1 MGTVDRTST
10 MSVEPTDGTNA
21 ESPRKSP
28 LAVVDTSTSR
38 ADHAGSSATAVPP
51 QRGSAK
57 PNVTPRGGKG
67 VRRWFLFWPVSVYL
81 VARALTVA
89 GAAAI
94 DCFTHK
100 SLSADLGVWD
110 GQWFIRAAQHGWPNH
125 LPMVHGPPA
134 RSTIAFF
141 PLFPLT
147 IRWLTDATSSSPLV
161 VGLTISG
168 VTGLTAVVAIGMLVR
183 EYADSRQATRATLL
197 FVVFPGT
204 FVFSLAY
211 AEGIVITCVAF
222 GLTALLR
229 KNWWL
234 AGVLGLLATAASP
247 IALAFVLSCAWCA
260 GREILRHRTWQ
271 AVIAPVLAPLG
282 FIAYM
287 GWLWAH
293 TGTLSAW
300 RWTERWGWNSYPSFT
315 YPFRV
320 VATFVRDPVAPTE
333 TGQILFVGVVVTVV
347 GAVLAVREHQPSAV
361 LIYGLTAAALAAVSS
376 PVGLRPRFIMLAFPL
391 VVAYGTR
398 LRGRA
403 YVGAVVVSAALLATM
418 TVIELAS
425 TAVFP

>member
-1 MGTVDRTST
+1 
-10 MSVEPTDGTNA
+10 MSLEPTGDTNA
-21 ESPRKSP
+21 ESTRNTPI
-28 LAVVDTSTSR
+28 AVVETSTSQDPDQ
-38 ADHAGSSATAVPP
+38 AAGSAASTVPP
-51 QRGSAK
+51 
-57 PNVTPRGGKG
+57 KG
-67 VRRWFLFWPVSVYL
+67 PAPPGPDDNAGTEVRQWYLFWPVLVYL
-81 VARALTVA
+81 LARGLTVA
-89 GAAAI
+89 GAAII

-100 SLSADLGVWD
+100 PLGAVLGVWD

-125 LPMVHGPPA
+125 LPVVHGPPA

-147 IRWLTDATSSSPLV
+147 IRWLTYVTSSSPLM
-161 VGLTISG
+161 VGLAISG

-183 EYADSRQATRATLL
+183 QYAGGRQASRATLL
-197 FVVFPGT
+197 FAVFPGT

-211 AEGIVITCVAF
+211 AEGIAITCVAF
-222 GLTALLR
+222 GLLALLR
-229 KNWWL
+229 KQWWL

-260 GREILRHRTWQ
+260 VRQVLRHRTWQ
-271 AVIAPVLAPLG
+271 ALLAPVLAPLG

-300 RWTERWGWNSYPSFT
+300 RWTERWGWNSYPSLT

-320 VATFVRDPVAPTE
+320 VVTFIRDPLAPTE
-333 TGQILFVGVVVTVV
+333 TGQILFVGTVVTVV
-347 GAVLAVREHQPSAV
+347 GAVLAIRQRQPSPV
-361 LIYGLTAAALAAVSS
+361 LIYGLTAAGLAAVSS

-403 YVGAVVVSAALLATM
+403 YVGAVVVSAVLLTAM

>member
-1 MGTVDRTST
+1 
-10 MSVEPTDGTNA
+10 MSREPTDDTNA
-21 ESPRKSP
+21 EPPRKSP
-28 LAVVDTSTSR
+28 LAVVDPSTSE
-38 ADHAGSSATAVPP
+38 ATAQAGPSASTLPP
-51 QRGSAK
+51 QRGSET
-57 PNVTPRGGKG
+57 PNLTSEARVG
-67 VRRWFLFWPVSVYL
+67 VRQWYLFWPVSIYL
-81 VARALTVA
+81 LARGLTVA

-100 SLSADLGVWD
+100 SLRADLGVWD

-147 IRWLTDATSSSPLV
+147 IRWLSYATSLSPLV
-161 VGLTISG
+161 IGLAISG
-168 VTGLTAVVAIGMLVR
+168 VTGLTAVVAIGTLVR
-183 EYADSRQATRATLL
+183 QYAGSRQATRATLL
-197 FVVFPGT
+197 FAVFPGT

-211 AEGIVITCVAF
+211 AEGIAITCVAF
-222 GLTALLR
+222 GLLALLR
-229 KNWWL
+229 KKWWL

-260 GREILRHRTWQ
+260 GRETLRHRTWQ
-271 AVIAPVLAPLG
+271 ALVAPVLAPLG

-300 RWTERWGWNSYPSFT
+300 RWTERWGWNSYPSLT

-320 VATFVRDPVAPTE
+320 VVTFVRDPVAPTE

-347 GAVLAVREHQPSAV
+347 GAVLAIRERQPSAV
-361 LIYGLTAAALAAVSS
+361 LIYGLTAAGLAAVAS

-403 YVGAVVVSAALLATM
+403 YVGAVVASAVLLAAM
-418 TVIELAS
+418 TTIELAS

>member
-1 MGTVDRTST
+1 
-10 MSVEPTDGTNA
+10 MSVEPADSTNA
-21 ESPRKSP
+21 ESTRTPP
-28 LAVVDTSTSR
+28 LAVVDAATSQGT
-38 ADHAGSSATAVPP
+38 AETGSSASTMPP
-51 QRGSAK
+51 QRGSAR
-57 PNVTPRGGKG
+57 PNLTFRAGTG
-67 VRRWFLFWPVSVYL
+67 VRQWFLFWPVSVYL
-81 VARALTVA
+81 VARGLTVA

-94 DCFTHK
+94 DCYTHK
-100 SLSADLGVWD
+100 SLSTDLGVWD
-110 GQWFIRAAQHGWPNH
+110 GKWFIRAAQHGWPNH

-161 VGLTISG
+161 VGLAISG
-168 VTGLTAVVAIGMLVR
+168 ITGLTAVVAIGMLVR
-183 EYADSRQATRATLL
+183 QYAGSEKATRATLL
-197 FVVFPGT
+197 FAVFPGT

-211 AEGIVITCVAF
+211 AEGIAITCVAF
-222 GLTALLR
+222 GLLALLR
-229 KNWWL
+229 RNWWL

-260 GREILRHRTWQ
+260 GREVFRHRTWQ
-271 AVIAPVLAPLG
+271 ALLAPVLAPLG

-287 GWLWAH
+287 GWLWVH

-300 RWTERWGWNSYPSFT
+300 RWTERWGWNSYPSVA

-347 GAVLAVREHQPSAV
+347 GAVLAIREHQPSAV
-361 LIYGLTAAALAAVSS
+361 LIYGLAAAGLAAVSS

-403 YVGAVVVSAALLATM
+403 YVGAVVVSAVLLAGM
-418 TVIELAS
+418 TVVELAS